1 MLGLYHDGTQI
12 TRSPYESGWKPPWQY
27 IFRGD
32 GMQPLIDNKD
42 PRYMWAS
49 DQYGSFKYSDNYMLS
64 SAGSFSDSKYF
75 LTQAVLNKENS
86 NFLYTNSLVGSK
98 EEVKRFASRG
108 ATSGEIIS
116 DFRNMLDASIQE
128 ILMIGMVTPYNSNDE
143 LIVWVDARGGSA
155 DNGFHVFRTR
165 NATATTPIWL
175 ELDHLREDGWIND
188 IEFDPYNTDKLYIC
202 YSNSANESRWL
213 SDSLIFTADYTNA
226 GSPVFTDITRNLP
239 YVNTG
244 AYCLDYE
251 RGSDGVVYLATD
263 FGVFT
268 TDNQLLANSDSW
280 QRLGIGL
287 PHCCAANGIEINYP
301 KNILRVGTEGRGA
314 WEIPLPCRHETT
326 LIEIDQNT
334 TWNTVKRLKQAVV
347 IKSGNTLTI
356 SDTRISIPV
365 GAGIVVEPGAKL
377 IVDNAI
383 LNSSCNGL
391 WHGILVQGDEY
402 YDQADESKQGVLEM
416 RNGGTIENAEVAVYV
431 GKYFVPNSL
440 SSIEQNFGNGIIK
453 LNDAHF
459 MNNQKDI
466 VMRPTI
472 LSLFFGDGAFNYTSR
487 NYVNNCTFKSDAN
500 IFTDQVMNKG
510 KMESINLNGVY
521 HIDIIGNTFEN
532 LDNSIDIADKWNAIV
547 TQNSGFTVEAGS
559 DATPNNYN
567 DPNKFI
573 NLKAGIRV
581 FNTPGSGSLVKI
593 NHSDFDNTYR
603 AIFLSGT
610 NNAEVLLNDIHAC
623 DQALVEAGQPN
634 PGRPY
639 GIYINGGKGFKV
651 EENTIHRTSASGPA
665 TFNGSRGIIV
675 HKTGAVDNEIY
686 KNTFT
691 NLFLSQ
697 QGQCFNSGTD
707 LPPWYGQNNPG
718 ADVGLK
724 FFCNTS
730 QTNESSYDLWVGG
743 LNYCTPNS
751 SILVGAQRFGIAE
764 YQKNMVLNPSSN
776 QYEDAPGGN
785 RFSDSH
791 LSLPTTATVD
801 FDNGEAAWL
810 EYWWDDLDG
819 NGPAGW
825 KPVRKDNVTNVERS
839 VDFDVCPSKISNGG
853 GSIPDLYSGLSDAQ
867 VGLNSSITLL
877 NIWQNGGD
885 ADLDEEV
892 ATTQPW
898 DIYQQFNEL
907 LAISPYL
914 DEGVLIE
921 VIQNPGFT
929 SLMVKLLMIANPHAV
944 NSDEVMAELE
954 ERVPPLPEAYMD
966 EILSQPETSSQ
977 LQTLKGNVAANNHLV
992 SSISEEIKAIYRADI
1007 ENEWAKDS
1015 LINFVSRRPGLFDQ
1029 YELATIYL
1037 SYGQYTDMQTV
1048 LDNIENNFE
1057 MDDEME
1063 GDFNDYETLLNLVVD
1078 MQEENLYESSLSE
1091 TEVTAVE
1098 NILENEQPLTAALA
1112 LSILKRNNPEF
1123 EYNEPVYDLP
1133 EEYSM
1138 AQPPAP
1144 ETIEQQYDNSE
1155 FKLYPNPS
1163 YDFTT
1168 LMYDCSYSN
1177 LTYIILDATGK
1188 QVKTDVLK
1196 TIEDLSFNE
1205 ILIDLSGL
1213 SSGTYYFVVK
1223 TNKKSLFSEK
1233 LIITE

>member
-1 MLGLYHDGTQI
+1 M
-12 TRSPYESGWKPPWQY
+12 RP
-27 IFRGD
+27 
-32 GMQPLIDNKD
+32 N
-42 PRYMWAS
+42 
-49 DQYGSFKYSDNYMLS
+49 
-64 SAGSFSDSKYF
+64 
-75 LTQAVLNKENS
+75 VL
-86 NFLYTNSLVGSK
+86 SLVGS
-98 EEVKRFASRG
+98 G
-108 ATSGEIIS
+108 
-116 DFRNMLDASIQE
+116 
-128 ILMIGMVTPYNSNDE
+128 
-143 LIVWVDARGGSA
+143 
-155 DNGFHVFRTR
+155 
-165 NATATTPIWL
+165 NA
-175 ELDHLREDGWIND
+175 
-188 IEFDPYNTDKLYIC
+188 
-202 YSNSANESRWL
+202 
-213 SDSLIFTADYTNA
+213 
-226 GSPVFTDITRNLP
+226 
-239 YVNTG
+239 
-244 AYCLDYE
+244 
-251 RGSDGVVYLATD
+251 
-263 FGVFT
+263 
-268 TDNQLLANSDSW
+268 
-280 QRLGIGL
+280 
-287 PHCCAANGIEINYP
+287 
-301 KNILRVGTEGRGA
+301 
-314 WEIPLPCRHETT
+314 
-326 LIEIDQNT
+326 
-334 TWNTVKRLKQAVV
+334 
-347 IKSGNTLTI
+347 
-356 SDTRISIPV
+356 
-365 GAGIVVEPGAKL
+365 
-377 IVDNAI
+377 
-383 LNSSCNGL
+383 
-391 WHGILVQGDEY
+391 
-402 YDQADESKQGVLEM
+402 
-416 RNGGTIENAEVAVYV
+416 
-431 GKYFVPNSL
+431 
-440 SSIEQNFGNGIIK
+440 NFI
-453 LNDAHF
+453 
-459 MNNQKDI
+459 
-466 VMRPTI
+466 
-472 LSLFFGDGAFNYTSR
+472 SR
-487 NYVNNCTFKSDAN
+487 NYINNCTFKSDAN
-500 IFTDQVMNKG
+500 MFSDPILNKG
-510 KMESINLNGVY
+510 KMESINLNGVFKV
-521 HIDIIGNTFEN
+521 IITGNKFEN
-532 LDNSIDIADKWNAIV
+532 LDNSINVINNWNAIV
-547 TQNSGFTVEAGS
+547 SQNSGFIVEAGS
-559 DATPNNYN
+559 DMVPNNYN
-567 DPNKFI
+567 DPNEFI
-573 NLKAGIRV
+573 NLKSGIRV
-581 FNTPGSGSLVKI
+581 FNTPGSNNIVKI
-593 NHSDFDNTYR
+593 NRSEFSNVYR
-603 AIFLSGT
+603 SIFLSGT
-610 NNAEVLLNDIHAC
+610 NNAEVLLNDIEAS
-623 DQALVEAGQPN
+623 DQALTQSGQPS
-634 PGRPY
+634 PGAPY

-651 EENTIHRTSASGPA
+651 EENNIHRPSSSGYP
-665 TFNGSRGIIV
+665 TFNGSRGIVV

-697 QGQCFNSGTD
+697 QGQCYNSGTD
-707 LPPWYGQNNPG
+707 LPPWLGQNNPG

-730 QTNESSYDLWVGG
+730 QTNESSYDMWVGG
-743 LNYCTPNS
+743 QNYCTPNS
-751 SILVGAQRFGIAE
+751 SVVIGAQRFGIAE
-764 YQKNMVLNPSSN
+764 VQGRSLINPN
-776 QYEDAPGGN
+776 NGAVTDAPAGN

-819 NGPAGW
+819 SSGTGRWEPTRNDNIYNYPR
-825 KPVRKDNVTNVERS
+825 PVN
-839 VDFDVCPSKISNGG
+839 FDVCPSKISTGG

-867 VGLNSSITLL
+867 VALNSSITLL

-885 ADLDEEV
+885 ADLDEDV

-966 EILSQPETSSQ
+966 EILSQPETPSQ
-977 LQTLKGNVAANNHLV
+977 LQVLKGNVAASNHLV
-992 SSISEEIKAIYRADI
+992 SSISEEIKAMYRADT

-1063 GDFNDYETLLNLVVD
+1063 GDFNDYETLLNLVVE

-1098 NILENEQPLTAALA
+1098 NILENEQPLTASLA

-1138 AQPPAP
+1138 AQPPAS

-1163 YDFTT
+1163 YDYTT

-1177 LTYIILDATGK
+1177 LTYIILDATGRE
-1188 QVKTDVLK
+1188 VKTDVLK

-1223 TNKKSLFSEK
+1223 TNKESLFSDK